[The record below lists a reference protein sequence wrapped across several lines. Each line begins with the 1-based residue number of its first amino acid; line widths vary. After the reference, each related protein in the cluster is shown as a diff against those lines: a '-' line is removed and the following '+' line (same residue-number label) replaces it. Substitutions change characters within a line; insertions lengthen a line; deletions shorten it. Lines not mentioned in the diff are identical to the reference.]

1 MYVLPYVTYHHY
13 SRSVFIIPTLEV
25 TCRQRCCSEPGC
37 GKYGQKWL
45 TDCKIHL
52 HTSGKAPW
60 YCKQLKQLKKKTKNA
75 EVRRPFCIGSA
86 FLGKRASDGSNPAEE
101 IWFLEFFV
109 NARLIFHCS
118 NDSIMHRGVGDP
130 KHLN

>member
-1 MYVLPYVTYHHY
+1 MVDRLQNSLAHFWESTLVLQAVET
-13 SRSVFIIPTLEV
+13 IE
-25 TCRQRCCSEPGC
+25 
-37 GKYGQKWL
+37 
-45 TDCKIHL
+45 
-52 HTSGKAPW
+52 
-60 YCKQLKQLKKKTKNA
+60 KKKNNA

-86 FLGKRASDGSNPAEE
+86 FLGKRASDRSNPAEE